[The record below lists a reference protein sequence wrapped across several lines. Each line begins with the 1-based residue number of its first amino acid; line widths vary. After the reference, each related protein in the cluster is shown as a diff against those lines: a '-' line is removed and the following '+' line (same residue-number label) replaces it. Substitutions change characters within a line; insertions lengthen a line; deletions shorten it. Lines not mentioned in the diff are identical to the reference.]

1 MRVLYH
7 SLLSPTSRKVRVVL
21 AEKSLDFTM
30 KAEKPW
36 ERCGLDRSRARPRS
50 GRCSRTSDPLFF
62 SAIAVPPL

>member
-7 SLLSPTSRKVRVVL
+7 SLLSPTSRKVRLVL

-36 ERCGLDRSRARPRS
+36 ERRPDSWRSTPPAKCRS
-50 GRCSRTSDPLFF
+50 
-62 SAIAVPPL
+62 